1 VLAEGTLK
9 VSSLSVAKQASSLPS
24 SSRTLAAPSAAKKEV
39 EGGALVS
46 KPAEDTAVLSAAA
59 DQQPLIAQATQDE
72 FIARTEENSTERD
85 AAAAEKA
92 EELEQKRLE
101 KLTDELN
108 GKLNEN
114 LALRFGKDAKTGED
128 FFQLVEKATGDVV
141 RQFPPQSIIDFREKF
156 KDFAGILFNQEG

>member
-1 VLAEGTLK
+1 MLAEGALK
-9 VSSLSVAKQASSLPS
+9 VSNLSVAKPASSLPS
-24 SSRTLAAPSAAKKEV
+24 SSKTKIADSAVKKEV

-59 DQQPLIAQATQDE
+59 DQQPLVAKVAEDDIVAQ
-72 FIARTEENSTERD
+72 TEEKSAERT

-92 EELEQKRLE
+92 EQLEQRRLE

-114 LALRFGKDAKTGED
+114 LALRFGRDVKSGED

-141 RQFPPQSIIDFREKF
+141 RQFPPQSVLDFREKF
-156 KDFAGILFNQEG
+156 NDFAGVLFNQEG